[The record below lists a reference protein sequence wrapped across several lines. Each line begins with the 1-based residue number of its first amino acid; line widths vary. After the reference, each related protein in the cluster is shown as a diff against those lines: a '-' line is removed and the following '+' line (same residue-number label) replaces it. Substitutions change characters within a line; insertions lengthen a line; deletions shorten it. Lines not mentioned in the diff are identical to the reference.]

1 MSRRERRC
9 RILGLDPGE
18 RRIGVALSDAGGII
32 AQPHEVIDRHSGA
45 VPDRLQTLINE
56 NAVDR
61 IVVGLPVSLSGD
73 EGPAAAA
80 AREFGANVAE
90 WTGLVVEY
98 ADERFSTVTAERVLL
113 ESGLT
118 RKKRRDVRDK
128 VAAAVMLQ
136 AFLDRDQQP

>member
-1 MSRRERRC
+1 VSRRTGPG

-32 AQPHEVIDRHSGA
+32 AQPHEVIEHADSLPG
-45 VPDRLQTLINE
+45 RLQALIE
-56 NAVDR
+56 EYAVGR

-80 AREFGANVAE
+80 ARGFGAFVAE
-90 WTGLVVEY
+90 CTGLVVEY

-118 RKKRRDVRDK
+118 RKKRRGVRDK

-136 AFLDRDQQP
+136 AFLDHQNRS

>member
-1 MSRRERRC
+1 VSRRERRG

-32 AQPHEVIDRHSGA
+32 AQPHEVIDRHTDA
-45 VPDRLQTLINE
+45 VPDRLQALIDE
-56 NAVDR
+56 YAVDR

-73 EGPAAAA
+73 EGPAAAL
-80 AREFGANVAE
+80 ARSFGSRVAE

-136 AFLDRDQQP
+136 AFLDHESRP